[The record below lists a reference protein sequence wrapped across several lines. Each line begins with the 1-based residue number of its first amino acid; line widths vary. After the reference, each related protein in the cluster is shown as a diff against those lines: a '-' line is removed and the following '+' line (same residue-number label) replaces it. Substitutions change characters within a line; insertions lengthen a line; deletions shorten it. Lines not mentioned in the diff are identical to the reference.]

1 MWHCLYI
8 LLYKDFR
15 ILQNGLAHRS
25 SHKNR
30 GGDKHII
37 ANLHFAYHRTVDAN
51 PYAIAHDG
59 CPLPFSTIFLTY
71 HHTFVDVAVIAYH
84 SFWINGYAIRM
95 TYVKALAYLRLVA
108 YFQSI
113 DFLYIR
119 SISLLTRLERISIV
133 PFALLKWNKKNIHN
147 FYLLY

>member
-1 MWHCLYI
+1 MAWYI
-8 LLYKDFR
+8 AVHIKT
-15 ILQNGLAHRS
+15 
-25 SHKNR
+25 

-51 PYAIAHDG
+51 PYAIAHNG

-95 TYVKALAYLRLVA
+95 TYVKTLAYLRLVA

-113 DFLYIR
+113 DFYIYVALACLQGLKELALF
-119 SISLLTRLERISIV
+119 LLPSSNGI
-133 PFALLKWNKKNIHN
+133 KNIHN